1 LSRPTDAINR
11 DEFAMSGVTAPQP
24 LSGVSSRGAL
34 RLAAVGVLALAG
46 AAGLLWMRFG
56 REVFTVA
63 LQAAWTCF

>member
-1 LSRPTDAINR
+1 
-11 DEFAMSGVTAPQP
+11 MSGVTAPQP

-56 REVFTVA
+56 RDVFTVA